1 MYRFKKQYQNE
12 SIAFNG
18 RLVTKH
24 NLTNDV
30 ALKMLKHPSLAQ
42 RIELIEEDVVIEEV
56 VPVAPVARKKR
67 RK

>member
-42 RIELIEEDVVIEEV
+42 RIELIEEDVMIEEEV
-56 VPVAPVARKKR
+56 VMPVARKKR